1 MIIGNGLI
9 AKAFINDFL
18 ENKNTLIFASGVSN
32 SQNNDLNEF
41 SREKYLIQSN
51 IKKGIKFVYFSTCSI
66 EDPLQTTSK
75 YVQHK
80 LHMESLI
87 KQMSENFLIV
97 RLPQVA
103 GKSENQYTLLN
114 YLFSMIKRGD
124 LFNVFEKA
132 TRNIIDIDDV
142 KKILNYI
149 ICNNLANNSVVNI
162 ASPIETPILDIV
174 TIFEDIVGKKANYKL
189 LKSGSHCPVRNNL
202 TIDVAR
208 QIDIKFDQTYLV
220 KTLYKYYS

>member
-18 ENKNTLIFASGVSN
+18 ENKNILIFASGVSN
-32 SQNNDLNEF
+32 SQNNDLKEF
-41 SREKYLIQSN
+41 LREKNLIQSSL
-51 IKKGIKFVYFSTCSI
+51 KKRIKFVYFSTCSI
-66 EDPLQTTSK
+66 EDPLHAENK

-80 LHMESLI
+80 LHMENLI
-87 KQMSENFLIV
+87 SQMSENFLIV

-103 GKSENQYTLLN
+103 GKSENPNTLLN
-114 YLFSMIKRGD
+114 YLFSKIERGD
-124 LFNVFEKA
+124 LFNVFQNA
-132 TRNIIDIDDV
+132 TRNIIDIDDIQ
-142 KKILNYI
+142 KIINYI
-149 ICNNLANNSVVNI
+149 IYNNLANNSVVNI